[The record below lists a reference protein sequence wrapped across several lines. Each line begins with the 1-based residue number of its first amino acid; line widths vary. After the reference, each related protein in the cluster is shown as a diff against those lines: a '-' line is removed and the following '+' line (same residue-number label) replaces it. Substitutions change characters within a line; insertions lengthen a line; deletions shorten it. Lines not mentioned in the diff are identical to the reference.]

1 MWPQCSVWNNMP
13 FVPYQNLDTW
23 TRTQN
28 LRVASML
35 NTCETKIVQKGH
47 CSMLNACEAR
57 TIQIAKKLLCLF
69 NHTFEKHLKERSHN
83 LLWTSKQIQIARLM
97 LRQRLMPPNTT
108 PTKHIMGVS
117 KCLLSMEEEDI
128 SETWT
133 HNQLVLQLWEETGQ
147 ASHPSEEEIRKGH
160 WTCLEI
166 YQNCWARVA
175 DTRDS

>member
-1 MWPQCSVWNNMP
+1 
-13 FVPYQNLDTW
+13 
-23 TRTQN
+23 
-28 LRVASML
+28 ML
-35 NTCETKIVQKGH
+35 NTCETKVQKGY

-69 NHTFEKHLKERSHN
+69 NIPLKS
-83 LLWTSKQIQIARLM
+83 LWKRKVIFCCKQENRVNSTSYV
-97 LRQRLMPPNTT
+97 TT
-108 PTKHIMGVS
+108 KTDATKHYSNQTYYGVS

-147 ASHPSEEEIRKGH
+147 ASHSSEEEIRKGH

-175 DTRDS
+175 GTRDS